1 MIEQRSED
9 WFAARLGK
17 VTASKVKDVM
27 AKGRGG
33 APSATRQNYMMQLLC
48 ERLTGKREEGF
59 TSAAMQR
66 GTDLEPFARSAYEVD
81 KAVMTVETG
90 LILHP
95 RIDGFGASP
104 DGLVGDRGMLEIK
117 CPNTATHID
126 TLLGAELAQKYFLQ
140 MQWQM
145 ACTGRQW
152 CDFVSYDPRLPE
164 TMRLFVDR
172 VRRDDIAI
180 QAIEKDVTDF
190 LTELRDTVARLRSK
204 YEPEADLPDAA
215 KYLMAG

>member
-66 GTDLEPFARSAYEVD
+66 GTDLEPIARSAYEFS
-81 KAVMTVETG
+81 ARVMTVETG
-90 LILHP
+90 LIFHP
-95 RIDGFGASP
+95 RIEGFGASP
-104 DGLVGDRGMLEIK
+104 DGLVGERGLIEIK
-117 CPNTATHID
+117 CPNTAQHIAVIQS
-126 TLLGAELAQKYFLQ
+126 GAHDSSYDWQMLA
-140 MQWQM
+140 QM
-145 ACTGRQW
+145 ACTDRDW
-152 CDFVSYDPRLPE
+152 VDFVSFDDRLPE
-164 TMRLFVDR
+164 ELQYACFRFSRDESRIRDMETEVKLFLEELAELENDMR
-172 VRRDDIAI
+172 RRM
-180 QAIEKDVTDF
+180 
-190 LTELRDTVARLRSK
+190 
-204 YEPEADLPDAA
+204 AA
-215 KYLMAG
+215 

>member
-66 GTDLEPFARSAYEVD
+66 GTELEPLARAAYEIRTGNIVD
-81 KAVMTVETG
+81 ETG
-90 LILHP
+90 CFSHSK
-95 RIDGFGASP
+95 IDGFMASP
-104 DGLVGDRGMLEIK
+104 DGLVGSVGLIECK
-117 CPNTATHID
+117 CPNTATHVATIQSGKHD
-126 TLLGAELAQKYFLQ
+126 PQYEWQMLA
-140 MQWQM
+140 QM
-145 ACTGRQW
+145 ACADRDW
-152 CDFVSYDPRLPE
+152 VDFVSFDDRLPE
-164 TMRLFVDR
+164 ELQYACFRFHRDEKRIREMEAEVKLFL
-172 VRRDDIAI
+172 
-180 QAIEKDVTDF
+180 E
-190 LTELRDTVARLRSK
+190 EL
-204 YEPEADLPDAA
+204 ADLEREMRERMAA
-215 KYLMAG
+215 

>member
-66 GTDLEPFARSAYEVD
+66 GTELESLARAAYEIRTGNIVD
-81 KAVMTVETG
+81 ETG
-90 LILHP
+90 CFSHSK
-95 RIDGFGASP
+95 IDGFMASP
-104 DGLVGDRGMLEIK
+104 DGLVGSVGLIECK
-117 CPNTATHID
+117 CPNTATHVA
-126 TLLGAELAQKYFLQ
+126 TLQSGRHDPQYDWQMLA
-140 MQWQM
+140 QM
-145 ACTGRQW
+145 ACAERDW
-152 CDFVSYDPRLPE
+152 VDFVSFDDRLPE
-164 TMRLFVDR
+164 ELQYACFRFHRDESRIRDMETEVKLFLEELAELEEDMR
-172 VRRDDIAI
+172 RRM
-180 QAIEKDVTDF
+180 
-190 LTELRDTVARLRSK
+190 
-204 YEPEADLPDAA
+204 AA
-215 KYLMAG
+215 